1 VPRNLKIFFPDR
13 RPEYWLTSLV
23 FKPGENLPRGGVN
36 WTVMSIGEPE
46 SEGEG
51 KHMSVTVR
59 RDDTQRP
66 RVGRRSL

>member
-13 RPEYWLTSLV
+13 RPEYWLTPLV
-23 FKPGENLPRGGVN
+23 FKPGENLPRRCVN

-46 SEGEG
+46 SEGG

-59 RDDTQRP
+59 RADTERP
-66 RVGRRSL
+66 RVGRKSL